1 MNTFFFLPSC
11 VTELFRVILM
21 LCDVLIGKEELCF
34 IVLIRVVSLPFYYFE
49 RGLKACDQYVWCIMG
64 SMWFVWMLVRSLFC
78 LVCISYQHFYLLL
91 IYIPSSLLSSP
102 PHPPA
107 LFRATS
113 LNFPPIYNSLKRL
126 HLHLA
131 FPLSAA
137 PGGVRGVSGGAALAL
152 ASASK
157 PLLSRDLKVLK
168 LLREFVRV
176 RVRVCACRSVRVC
189 TYTRASLGS
198 WVLSY

>member
-1 MNTFFFLPSC
+1 MMHYGLH
-11 VTELFRVILM
+11 V
-21 LCDVLIGKEELCF
+21 
-34 IVLIRVVSLPFYYFE
+34 IRVNVGTLIILPRLHFLSAFLSPAYLYSL
-49 RGLKACDQYVWCIMG
+49 
-64 SMWFVWMLVRSLFC
+64 
-78 LVCISYQHFYLLL
+78 
-91 IYIPSSLLSSP
+91 IPPLAP
-102 PHPPA
+102 PLPPA

-176 RVRVCACRSVRVC
+176 RVGVCACRSVRVC

>member
-1 MNTFFFLPSC
+1 MCLSPS
-11 VTELFRVILM
+11 VILNAGLKLVTNM
-21 LCDVLIGKEELCF
+21 YDALWALCDSCECWYAHYSASSAFPISISISCLF
-34 IVLIRVVSLPFYYFE
+34 IFP
-49 RGLKACDQYVWCIMG
+49 
-64 SMWFVWMLVRSLFC
+64 
-78 LVCISYQHFYLLL
+78 H
-91 IYIPSSLLSSP
+91 PSSRP
-102 PHPPA
+102 PPPLPPA

-176 RVRVCACRSVRVC
+176 RVGVCACRSVRVC